1 MLTIKQIT
9 DNTDAV
15 IRGLE
20 KKHFKNAK
28 ETIGQVLETNN
39 KRRNTQ
45 TILDK
50 NLSEVNSLSKSIGLL
65 MKEGKKDEAETAK
78 NRVAELKEAN
88 KALQEEMDQ
97 AATDLQNLLY
107 TIPNIPY
114 DSVPEGV
121 GADDN
126 VVEKM
131 GGMETELPKDAL
143 PHWELAKKYDLIDFD
158 LGVKITGAGF
168 PVYKGKGA
176 QLQRAL
182 INFFL
187 DEARKS
193 GYTEIMPPTVVNAAS
208 GYGTGQ
214 LPDKEGQMY
223 HCEVDD
229 LYLIPTAEVPVTNIY
244 RDVILD
250 EKQLP
255 IKNCAYT
262 QCFRREAGSYGKDVR
277 GLNRLHQFDKV
288 EIVQITRPEMSY
300 EALDGMVKHVEGLL
314 IKLGLPYRIV
324 RLCGGDLSFTSAL
337 TFDFEVYS
345 KAQDRWLE
353 VSSVSNFEE
362 YQANRLKLRF
372 RDKGDKKTTMVHTLN
387 GSALALPRIVAS
399 LLENNQTP
407 EGIRVPDVL
416 RGFMGTDYIR

>member
-9 DNTDAV
+9 ENTDAV

-20 KKHFKNAK
+20 KKHFKGAK
-28 ETIGQVLETNN
+28 ETIAQVIEVND

-45 TILDK
+45 NQLDK
-50 NLSEVNSLSKSIGLL
+50 NLAEVNSLSKTIGQL
-65 MKEGKKDEAETAK
+65 MKEGKKEEAEVAK
-78 NRVAELKEAN
+78 ARVAEIKESN
-88 KALQEEMDQ
+88 KTLQADMDQ
-97 AATDLQNLLY
+97 AANDMLNLLY

-121 GADDN
+121 GAEDN

-131 GGMETELPKDAL
+131 GGMETQLPTDAL

-214 LPDKEGQMY
+214 LPDKEG
-223 HCEVDD
+223 
-229 LYLIPTAEVPVTNIY
+229 
-244 RDVILD
+244 
-250 EKQLP
+250 
-255 IKNCAYT
+255 
-262 QCFRREAGSYGKDVR
+262 
-277 GLNRLHQFDKV
+277 
-288 EIVQITRPEMSY
+288 
-300 EALDGMVKHVEGLL
+300 
-314 IKLGLPYRIV
+314 
-324 RLCGGDLSFTSAL
+324 
-337 TFDFEVYS
+337 
-345 KAQDRWLE
+345 
-353 VSSVSNFEE
+353 
-362 YQANRLKLRF
+362 
-372 RDKGDKKTTMVHTLN
+372 
-387 GSALALPRIVAS
+387 
-399 LLENNQTP
+399 
-407 EGIRVPDVL
+407 
-416 RGFMGTDYIR
+416 